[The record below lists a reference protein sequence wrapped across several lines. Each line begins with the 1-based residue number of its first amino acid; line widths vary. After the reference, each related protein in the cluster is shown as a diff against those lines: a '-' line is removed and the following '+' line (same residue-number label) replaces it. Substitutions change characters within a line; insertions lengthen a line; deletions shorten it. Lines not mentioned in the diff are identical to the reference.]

1 MKHQASILVLA
12 ALTSCGAYIFLFYP
26 FEMKKGADQKWKRQ
40 LVQLDSIEKISFQ
53 KEGILDSVLFNLNLR
68 DTDSP
73 SYMIPALQFKLVGC
87 DTLFRA
93 NPQLLVYR
101 QRLTKGSAIKL
112 KYTQQDSISSIIDL
126 WFGKSHVYTP
136 QQHLNIEPPESG
148 VVFLLMI
155 FGVGFAALTV
165 FILSLLIRFLIGR
178 QALMEE
184 IKMRYIQKKPM
195 FPKHLTLLKSRIQ
208 SWDNTNALY
217 CFVGVVLFIVAFFVP
232 ARFLGLREMLRHA
245 HDGGGRESL
254 AESIGY
260 NYAFLAMGA
269 IILLYL
275 LEYLFKRNSL
285 SNDLRIREM
294 ISVEGIIK
302 EPYQDKKDGHKWKTT
317 INIGKLEFEE
327 FELEM
332 NHSFKSKDKVVADIA
347 LQSMEILE
355 INANSSK
362 SNPST
367 PSSLVGQ
374 RLR

>member
-26 FEMKKGADQKWKRQ
+26 IEMKKEADQKWKRQ
-40 LVQLDSIEKISFQ
+40 LTQLDSLEKNSFQ

-68 DTDSP
+68 NSGSP
-73 SYMIPALQFKLVGC
+73 DYMIPDLRLKLVGC

-93 NPQLLVYR
+93 NSQLLVYR
-101 QRLTKGSAIKL
+101 QRLAKGSTIKL
-112 KYTQQDSISSIIDL
+112 KYTQQDSISFIVDL
-126 WFGKSHVYTP
+126 WFGKSHVYTL
-136 QQHLNIEPPESG
+136 QQHLSIEPPESG
-148 VVFLLMI
+148 AVFLLMI
-155 FGVGFAALTV
+155 FGIGFVALTV
-165 FILSLLIRFLIGR
+165 FILSLLIRFWIGKH
-178 QALMEE
+178 ALMEE

-195 FPKHLTLLKSRIQ
+195 LPKHLALLKSRIQ
-208 SWDNTNALY
+208 NWDNMNALY
-217 CFVGVVLFIVAFFVP
+217 CFVGAVLFIVAFFVP

-260 NYAFLAMGA
+260 DYAIGA
-269 IILLYL
+269 IITLYL
-275 LEYLFKRNSL
+275 LEYLFKRNAL

-294 ISVEGIIK
+294 ISVDGIIK
-302 EPYQDKKDGHKWKTT
+302 EPYQDTKDGHKCKTT

-332 NHSFKSKDKVVADIA
+332 NHPFKAKDKITADIA

-355 INANSSK
+355 INANASK
-362 SNPST
+362 SNPSI
-367 PSSLVGQ
+367 PSGLVGQ